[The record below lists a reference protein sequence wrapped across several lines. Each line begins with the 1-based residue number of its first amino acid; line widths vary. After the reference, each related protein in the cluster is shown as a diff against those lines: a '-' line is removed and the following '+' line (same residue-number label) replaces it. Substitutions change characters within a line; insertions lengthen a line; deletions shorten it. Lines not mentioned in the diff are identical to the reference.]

1 MLRGVLL
8 LVTLTG
14 CRQIL
19 GIEPGGLA
27 EDGGVADT
35 APAQDTGDRSER
47 KKVLSLSLT
56 GPVGN
61 LTGFPMW
68 FVTDDPQIAARARA
82 DGSDIHFRAA
92 FTSQILPYE
101 IQRWDPTTGHLE
113 AWVLVSGGFGA
124 SVELHYGEP
133 GTPLAPATSPFTA
146 TRGFAAV
153 WHLDDAFTSS
163 TINDATGA
171 TPGTATGLAAADR
184 TSAQLGAGL
193 RLASTNE
200 RIQFTNPIT
209 GSGSHTISA
218 WVKLD
223 GVMSYDPLVVLG
235 SPATNAGRFFHVRY
249 STAGV
254 LAAGFFAND
263 QVSTTMIP
271 QGVWKL
277 VHWVFDAPS
286 RTSKLYVDGA
296 PVESYQ
302 HATGIATT
310 GTDGYLGYAP
320 VAFGPGNNTVTG
332 MNGTLDEVR
341 IQTAA
346 RTETWIAAEYA
357 NQAAPAQTYSIGPEQ
372 MP

>member
-8 LVTLTG
+8 LVTLAG

-27 EDGGVADT
+27 QDGAVADSV
-35 APAQDTGDRSER
+35 PAQDTGDRTER
-47 KKVLSLSLT
+47 KKIISLSLT

-82 DGSDIHFRAA
+82 DGSDIHFRTV
-92 FTSQILPYE
+92 FSSQIVPYE

-124 SVELHYGEP
+124 SVELHYGERD
-133 GTPLAPATSPFTA
+133 TPIAPATSPFTA
-146 TRGFAAV
+146 ARNFAAV

-163 TINDATGA
+163 TIEDATGA
-171 TPGTATGLAAADR
+171 TPGTATGIAAADR
-184 TSAQLGAGL
+184 ASAQLGAGL
-193 RLASTNE
+193 HLSATAQRV
-200 RIQFTNPIT
+200 QFTNPIT

-223 GVMSYDPLVVLG
+223 APMSYDPLIVLG
-235 SPATNAGRFFHVRY
+235 SPATGAARFFHVRY
-249 STAGV
+249 ASFGV
-254 LAAGFFAND
+254 LAAGFYGND
-263 QVSTTMIP
+263 QVSTTTIAP
-271 QGVWKL
+271 GVWKL
-277 VHWVFDAPS
+277 VHWVFDGPS
-286 RTSKLYVDGA
+286 RTSTLYVDGA
-296 PVESYQ
+296 LAETYQ
-302 HATGIATT
+302 HGMGISTT

-320 VAFGPGNNTVTG
+320 IAFGPSSMVTG
-332 MNGTLDEVR
+332 MNGTIDEVR

-357 NQAAPAQTYSIGPEQ
+357 NQATPAQTYSIGPEQ